1 MTTARARTLLAVASL
16 GAFAL
21 SACSSG
27 DAEESTSTTTS
38 TQATATTAS
47 TSESADAP
55 SPTPPADPT
64 TNSNTDPATAETTP
78 AESELEYADVGS
90 KVTIQGEPA
99 TVCIF
104 GDGFGTNVW
113 AGNKNANCDMV
124 SSTYESLTIGL
135 NPTEDNVRERLPLE
149 SSLVSPELDAPAEL
163 KCAKVDDV
171 LIKCS
176 GGDGMTI
183 WAY

>member
-1 MTTARARTLLAVASL
+1 MTTTRARTLLAVASL

-27 DAEESTSTTTS
+27 DAEESTSTTT
-38 TQATATTAS
+38 TQATTTTAS

-64 TNSNTDPATAETTP
+64 TTASSDPVTAETTP

-113 AGNKNANCDMV
+113 AGNENTNCDMV

-135 NPTEDNVRERLPLE
+135 NPTEDNVRERLPVE

-163 KCAKVDDV
+163 QCAKVDDV

-176 GGDGMTI
+176 GEDGITI